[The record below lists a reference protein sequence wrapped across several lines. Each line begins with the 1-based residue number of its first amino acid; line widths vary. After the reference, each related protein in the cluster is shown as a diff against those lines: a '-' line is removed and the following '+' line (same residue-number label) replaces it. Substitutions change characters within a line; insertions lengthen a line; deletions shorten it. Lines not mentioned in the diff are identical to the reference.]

1 MRLNK
6 SKILVTGSAGF
17 IGSYIYDLLFAAG
30 HRVYGVDDLSGGFMR
45 NVSQK
50 EYFTKLD
57 LRDRAKTAA
66 YVQKIKPDIIFH
78 LAADATEG
86 RSQFTPF
93 SAMDRNIVAYENLLV
108 PAIKHGFKKMILAS
122 SMSVYG
128 AQQVPF
134 KESMIPQPED
144 IYGISKMS
152 MEKTTHVLADVYG
165 FKYVIIRPHNVY
177 GPRQNLSDPY
187 RNVVGIFINSLLHGK
202 NFYIYGDG
210 EQKRAFSYIDDV
222 APAMVKAAF
231 KKECE
236 GKIINIGSNDPVT
249 LNKLAELVLSVF
261 YGDLKNI
268 PKNLLPKHVPDRPRE
283 VKYAYCEHGVAE
295 KLLGFKPRVK
305 LLEGVRKMTEWAR
318 SIGKQPFVYLTKLEL
333 EHPKTPKTWTEKL
346 I

>member
-1 MRLNK
+1 MSLTN

-17 IGSYIYDLLFAAG
+17 IGSHIYDLLFG
-30 HRVYGVDDLSGGFMR
+30 MGYETYGVDDLSGGFMR

-50 EYFTKLD
+50 KYFTKLD
-57 LRDRAKTAA
+57 LRDRKKTEE
-66 YVQKIKPDIIFH
+66 YIGKLKPDIIFH

-93 SAMDRNIVAYENLLV
+93 SAMDRNIVAYSNLLI
-108 PAIKHGFKKMILAS
+108 PAIKHGFKKMILTS

-134 KESMIPQPED
+134 KESMAPQPED

-202 NFYIYGDG
+202 SFYIYGNG
-210 EQKRAFSYIDDV
+210 RQKRAFSYIDDV
-222 APAMVKAAF
+222 APAMAKAVF

-236 GKIINIGSNDPVT
+236 GKTINIGSDEPVT
-249 LNKLAELVLSVF
+249 LNKLAETVLKTF
-261 YGDLKNI
+261 YGDMKNI
-268 PKNLLPKHVPDRPRE
+268 PRNLFPKHVSDRPRE
-283 VKYAYCEHGVAE
+283 VKYAYCEHNVAE
-295 KLLGFKPRVK
+295 KLLGFKSEVGLSKGVK
-305 LLEGVRKMTEWAR
+305 KMAEWAK

-333 EHPKTPKTWTEKL
+333 EHSRTPKTWTAKL